1 MGVNSRKKIL
11 IVDDDPDMIEICAST
26 LVVNGY
32 DVFSAVDG
40 DEAYESAKS
49 EKPDLILLDVM
60 MTTPEDGFV
69 AAQLLR
75 KDEETKNIP
84 IILLTSVSQVTG
96 YKFDPEQNPG
106 YLPVKD
112 FIEKPF
118 KADDLLARIKKALN
132 E

>member
-1 MGVNSRKKIL
+1 MGVNSKKKIL
-11 IVDDDPDMIEICAST
+11 IVDDDPDMIEIAAST

-32 DVFSAVDG
+32 DVFSASDG

-69 AAQLLR
+69 AAQLLH

-96 YKFDPEQNPG
+96 YKFDPEKNPA

-118 KADDLLARIKKALN
+118 KADDLLGRIKKALN

>member
-1 MGVNSRKKIL
+1 MSVIPKKKIL
-11 IVDDDPDMIEICAST
+11 IVDDDPDMVEIAAST
-26 LVVNGY
+26 LLVNGY
-32 DVFSAVDG
+32 EVISASEG
-40 DEAYESAKS
+40 EEGYAIAKQ

-69 AAQLLR
+69 AAQLLH
-75 KDEETKNIP
+75 KDPETNNIP

-96 YKFDPEQNPG
+96 YKFDPEDNPD

-118 KADDLLARIKKALN
+118 KADDLLERIKKALN